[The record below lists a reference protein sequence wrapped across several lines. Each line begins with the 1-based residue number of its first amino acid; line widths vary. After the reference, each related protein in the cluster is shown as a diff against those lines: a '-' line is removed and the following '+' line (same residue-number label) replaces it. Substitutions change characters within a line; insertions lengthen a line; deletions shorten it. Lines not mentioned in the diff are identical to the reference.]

1 MPNAQRLTKPR
12 HELSPLP
19 YALDALAPHISRE
32 TLEYHYG
39 KHHRAYVDK
48 LNALVAGTDF
58 ESWPL
63 PELVRKATGPMFNNA
78 AQAWNHEFY
87 WSCLS
92 PRGGGQPAG
101 ELAQALDGQF
111 GSFERFAAQFKGL
124 AAGKFGSG
132 WTWLVRRAD
141 GSLEIRNGADADNPL
156 RWGQAPLLCCD
167 LWEHAYYIDYRNERT
182 KYIDAF
188 WRLANWEF
196 AGRNFAAR

>member
-1 MPNAQRLTKPR
+1 MPKPR

-92 PRGGGQPAG
+92 PRGGAQPAG
-101 ELAQALDGQF
+101 ELAQALDSHF
-111 GSFERFAAQFKGL
+111 GSLERFAAQFKGL

-132 WTWLVRRAD
+132 WTWLVRRTD

-156 RWGQAPLLCCD
+156 RWGQTPLLCCD

-182 KYIDAF
+182 KYLDAF

-196 AGRNFAAR
+196 AGRNFAAG

>member
-1 MPNAQRLTKPR
+1 MPKPR

-32 TLEYHYG
+32 TLEFHHG

-48 LNALVAGTDF
+48 LNDLVAGTDF
-58 ESWPL
+58 ESWSL

-87 WSCLS
+87 WNCLS
-92 PRGGGQPAG
+92 PAGGQPAG
-101 ELAQALDGQF
+101 ELARALDGQF
-111 GSFERFAAQFKGL
+111 GSFERFAAQFKSA

-132 WTWLVRRAD
+132 WTWLVRRTD

-167 LWEHAYYIDYRNERT
+167 VWEHAYYIDYRNERAR
-182 KYIDAF
+182 YLEAF
-188 WRLANWEF
+188 WRLVNWAF
-196 AGRNFAAR
+196 VGRNFTAP